1 MESERLQFSR
11 GEVGIDHKNFS
22 RKRRGK
28 KGSDPKIEYANM
40 QRWMSFLNRSLLLI

>member
-22 RKRRGK
+22 RKAKEK
-28 KGSDPKIEYANM
+28 KTTPKNREYANM
-40 QRWMSFLNRSLLLI
+40 QRWMSFLNIDPFS

>member
-1 MESERLQFSR
+1 MESDSFAVQQS
-11 GEVGIDHKNFS
+11 EVGIDPGNFS

-28 KGSDPKIEYANM
+28 KGDDPKIEYANM